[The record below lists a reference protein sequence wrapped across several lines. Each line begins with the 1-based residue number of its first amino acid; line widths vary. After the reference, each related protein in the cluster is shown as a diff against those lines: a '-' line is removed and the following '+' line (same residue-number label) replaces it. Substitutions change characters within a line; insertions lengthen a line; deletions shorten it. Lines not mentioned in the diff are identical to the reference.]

1 MALFKSKQVTAG
13 RPAATPLD
21 ASSPVTVVGEVLTAT
36 GMTADDVIEMVAFPA
51 GTVPVDVTVVCED
64 LDSGG
69 SPAITLD
76 VGVLSGSYADTGA
89 RTCGAEFLSASTIGQ
104 AGGMARAAVPAGFL
118 LGYSASD
125 RSLGIK
131 IGTAAATL
139 ATGKKIR
146 LIATF
151 APVTNVAAAA

>member
-1 MALFKSKQVTAG
+1 MALFKSKQIGAG
-13 RPAATPLD
+13 RQAP
-21 ASSPVTVVGEVLTAT
+21 SPTEAVCAISVVGEVLTVA
-36 GMTADDVIEMVAFPA
+36 GMTANDVIEMVAFPA

-64 LDSGG
+64 LDTGT
-69 SPAITLD
+69 PAITLD
-76 VGVLSGSYADTGA
+76 VGVLSGSYGDTGT

-104 AGGMARAAVPAGFL
+104 AGGMARANVPAGFL

-125 RSLGIK
+125 RSLGVK

-151 APVTNVAAAA
+151 IPVTDVAAAT